1 MGWHSPRDWCRVGV
15 WRSSKGVQ
23 WSKRFNE
30 DGFVSLPAF
39 VVGNELRELQANVRR
54 FICESVPQLPA
65 EHVFCE
71 EREDPTTLKQIQ
83 QLGEHDAW
91 FAGFAASGSL
101 REVAEHLLDG
111 PVVPR
116 NVQYFNKPPGIG
128 KATPAH
134 QDGHYFMLT
143 PCDAVTMWL
152 ALDEADEQNG
162 CVRYTR
168 GSHRRGMREHGRT
181 STLGFSRGI
190 TDYPTSHDTTHEV
203 ACPASPGDLLVHHG
217 MTIHRADANHA
228 VGRQRRALGFIY
240 YSERAQEDAVAH
252 AAYQRDL
259 AARLRAEGK
268 IDT

>member
-1 MGWHSPRDWCRVGV
+1 MQ
-15 WRSSKGVQ
+15 WRQ
-23 WSKRFNE
+23 DFDE
-30 DGFVSLPAF
+30 DGFVCLPSF
-39 VVGNELRELQANVRR
+39 VVGDALTELQANVRR
-54 FICESVPQLPA
+54 FISELVPQLPS

-71 EREDPTTLKQIQ
+71 EREDLSTLKQIQ

-91 FAGFAASGSL
+91 FAQYAGSGRL

-111 PVVPR
+111 PVVSR
-116 NVQYFNKPPGIG
+116 NVQYFNKPPGTS

-152 ALDEADEQNG
+152 ALDDVDEQSG

-168 GSHRRGMREHGRT
+168 GSHLGGMREHGRT
-181 STLGFSRGI
+181 DILGFSRGI

-203 ACPASPGDLLVHHG
+203 ACPASAGDLLAHHG
-217 MTIHRADANHA
+217 MTIHRADANQA
-228 VGRQRRALGFIY
+228 IGCQRRALGFIY
-240 YSERAQEDAVAH
+240 YSERAQEDSQAH
-252 AAYQRDL
+252 AAYQREL

-268 IDT
+268 IDS